1 MTHSTGLLPHA
12 SRTNALKR
20 HIQQRGVI
28 RPSFIVAGLLAA
40 SLLSAPLMAQGG
52 GGGGAGGG
60 AGGGSGAGA
69 GAAGGSAA
77 GSPGAS
83 GSAARG
89 AATGQSGS
97 GQAGTAPGSQTT
109 GTPQSPGAAYAAGAS
124 VGPDPRKP
132 PASRPG
138 AYTLQQIITLAR
150 TQNPTLLAADSNLR
164 AVRAQEKQAGVR
176 ANPYLTLYGTNVTLP
191 AEGASNPYS
200 YSAQVSR
207 LFERGDKRRYRLE
220 NARATTGETEAQL
233 QDNIRQTILTLKQAF
248 TKMLVA
254 KVALEL
260 SNASLKDFRHEVEVA
275 NDRYK
280 AGDLGKLDFERLDL
294 QLSNFESD
302 AANNEINLLQASD
315 QLQTLIGIETPTDQ
329 FDVAGDVVPP
339 VVAATRAELTQNAL
353 TSRPDYR
360 ATQLAIDAAT
370 ANARL
375 AYSNSYTDPTLE
387 GEYDRS
393 GTYNSAGFSINI
405 PLRIFDRNAGNID
418 TARFQAE
425 GSRLTATAARNQVVS
440 DVDQAWVGYTHA
452 KNLSNRFTD
461 HYLDESRDVLDIA
474 QYSFEHGGLAL
485 IDYLDALRDARSATS
500 DALNAYSNTW
510 SAIHQLSAASAT
522 ELIP

>member
-1 MTHSTGLLPHA
+1 M
-12 SRTNALKR
+12 
-20 HIQQRGVI
+20 
-28 RPSFIVAGLLAA
+28 
-40 SLLSAPLMAQGG
+40 
-52 GGGGAGGG
+52 
-60 AGGGSGAGA
+60 
-69 GAAGGSAA
+69 
-77 GSPGAS
+77 
-83 GSAARG
+83 
-89 AATGQSGS
+89 
-97 GQAGTAPGSQTT
+97 
-109 GTPQSPGAAYAAGAS
+109 
-124 VGPDPRKP
+124 
-132 PASRPG
+132 
-138 AYTLQQIITLAR
+138 
-150 TQNPTLLAADSNLR
+150 
-164 AVRAQEKQAGVR
+164 
-176 ANPYLTLYGTNVTLP
+176 
-191 AEGASNPYS
+191 
-200 YSAQVSR
+200 
-207 LFERGDKRRYRLE
+207 
-220 NARATTGETEAQL
+220 
-233 QDNIRQTILTLKQAF
+233 
-248 TKMLVA
+248 
-254 KVALEL
+254 
-260 SNASLKDFRHEVEVA
+260 
-275 NDRYK
+275 
-280 AGDLGKLDFERLDL
+280 
-294 QLSNFESD
+294 
-302 AANNEINLLQASD
+302 
-315 QLQTLIGIETPTDQ
+315 
-329 FDVAGDVVPP
+329 AGDVVPP
-339 VVAATRAELTQNAL
+339 VVAATRAELIQNAL